1 MYVTRG
7 HTTRWNMSV
16 NIMSQSRRRFDD
28 RRAIAAC
35 FEGMGVQLLGT
46 V

>member
-16 NIMSQSRRRFDD
+16 NIMSQSLRRFDD
-28 RRAIAAC
+28 RQTIAAC
-35 FEGMGVQLLGT
+35 FEGTGRQLLGT